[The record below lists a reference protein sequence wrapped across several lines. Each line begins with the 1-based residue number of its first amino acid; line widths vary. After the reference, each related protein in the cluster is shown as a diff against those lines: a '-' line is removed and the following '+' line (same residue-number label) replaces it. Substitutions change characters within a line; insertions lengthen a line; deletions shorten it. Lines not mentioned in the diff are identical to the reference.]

1 MGCVLTA
8 FNWDIWLLQSLPGR
22 VYSSGCLIFAFL
34 RAGFGDAVVLSLILL
49 AMEKRLL
56 LFFRLQAFPVS

>member
-56 LFFRLQAFPVS
+56 